1 MKEEITAIIQCPE
14 CGKEISDQSER
25 CIHCGVPIYVCPKC
39 GNLASGKLKFCPR
52 CGNAVGANDNAESDG
67 KLNPEVVA
75 NASAREGVRLWLKN
89 DGRVRNNKTLLLMHR
104 IMGCVFVGAS
114 IVIPII
120 IMLTFR
126 LQSSLDKL
134 LSYNTYRI
142 LIWVWLGVEVVFIA
156 VWGFLIGY
164 FSAWVVR
171 CGSWLNQNKFDVKGM
186 LMREPDELFSVGGQ
200 NKYYDQENR
209 ISRKNMLNVY
219 FYAFGVKKQ
228 YFIWTRIV
236 KGIFGF
242 TSLIMLLFG
251 PLNNAFMRSLVGK
264 KMTSFTTADIVIF
277 MVAMGIAVLCLVFEI
292 IENQMIVRKLR
303 KMRDQG

>member
-1 MKEEITAIIQCPE
+1 MAIIQCPE

-52 CGNAVGANDNAESDG
+52 CGNAVIANDNAEPDG

-89 DGRVRNNKTLLLMHR
+89 DGRVRNNKTLLLMYR
-104 IMGCVFVGAS
+104 IMGCVFVGGS
-114 IVIPII
+114 LVIPII
-120 IMLTFR
+120 IMLTFG

-142 LIWVWLGVEVVFIA
+142 LIWVWLGVDIVFFA
-156 VWGFLIGY
+156 VCGFLIGY

-186 LMREPDELFSVGGQ
+186 LMRESDELFSVGGK

-209 ISRKNMLNVY
+209 ISRKNMLDVY
-219 FYAFGVKKQ
+219 FYALGDKKQ

-236 KGIFGF
+236 EGI
-242 TSLIMLLFG
+242 LLFIIYTMIDFG
-251 PLNNAFMRSLVGK
+251 LFNNAFMRFLVGK
-264 KMTSFTTADIVIF
+264 EMTSFTTADIVIF
-277 MVAMGIAVLCLVFEI
+277 IIAMGIAVLCLVFAI

-303 KMRDQG
+303 NMRDQG